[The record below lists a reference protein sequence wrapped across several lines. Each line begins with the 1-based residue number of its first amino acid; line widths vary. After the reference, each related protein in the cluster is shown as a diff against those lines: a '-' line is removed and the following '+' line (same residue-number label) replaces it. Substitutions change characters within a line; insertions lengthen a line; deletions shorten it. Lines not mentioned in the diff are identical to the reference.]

1 MELIGV
7 FLIIGLFIGFSILL
21 LFLFKF
27 IFQYLIKKR
36 KLKDLN
42 TRIEKVFQKY
52 SKGVDKKQAKEK
64 LKLIS
69 QIVSETEEEIKE
81 KVKKSV
87 EATKRKYQGKE
98 EQEIIKDAGDQYTI
112 YTSNLKSAIPET
124 EEERIQDMGDLKNAI
139 STLESLDETPYKSN
153 KKKKSIGVG
162 MFYDKMSRRFQTI
175 LSENKI
181 NEKYRFIPEQLL
193 KYLALSNIKN
203 INDNDILSILNVM
216 KETNLIYD
224 IVEINPAFHLILLEG
239 DDLNLTNTDKVVLTF
254 VYDEPELTFDK
265 LLIKTQWKKENTSKI
280 LEELQDKKIITF
292 EDNIIKVNSF
302 GSYEQRKKWNSKIKE
317 QKERERMKDEK
328 RFRDEIEIRDE
339 VKRKDKLI
347 ENKKM
352 VSSSLEEKK
361 KVVED
366 KPIKFEKKPKT
377 KPLPSPQTERE
388 TLSSIEQTN
397 ETLKRDLKREIR
409 ESEHFEEG
417 KEELNIDIDLNDFQE
432 EEPSLEDQISEK
444 ILEYH
449 EKFSMINGGFVMY
462 EKIERYIQDEIGF
475 IPEELLKDFLKQL
488 KELKMIQKI
497 LFFGDTTYYCF
508 KEFNLDLEEKDFI
521 SFVKN
526 KLPLTKNEIIDKI
539 NWEEEK
545 ILETMKKLQEKGI
558 LRIENNK
565 IQIPGIIQEEP
576 KDLP

>member
-254 VYDEPELTFDK
+254 VYDEPELTFD
-265 LLIKTQWKKENTSKI
+265 
-280 LEELQDKKIITF
+280 
-292 EDNIIKVNSF
+292 NIIFKS
-302 GSYEQRKKWNSKIKE
+302 
-317 QKERERMKDEK
+317 D
-328 RFRDEIEIRDE
+328 D
-339 VKRKDKLI
+339 LI
-347 ENKKM
+347 
-352 VSSSLEEKK
+352 
-361 KVVED
+361 
-366 KPIKFEKKPKT
+366 
-377 KPLPSPQTERE
+377 
-388 TLSSIEQTN
+388 
-397 ETLKRDLKREIR
+397 
-409 ESEHFEEG
+409 
-417 KEELNIDIDLNDFQE
+417 
-432 EEPSLEDQISEK
+432 
-444 ILEYH
+444 IL
-449 EKFSMINGGFVMY
+449 
-462 EKIERYIQDEIGF
+462 
-475 IPEELLKDFLKQL
+475 
-488 KELKMIQKI
+488 
-497 LFFGDTTYYCF
+497 
-508 KEFNLDLEEKDFI
+508 
-521 SFVKN
+521 
-526 KLPLTKNEIIDKI
+526 
-539 NWEEEK
+539 
-545 ILETMKKLQEKGI
+545 
-558 LRIENNK
+558 
-565 IQIPGIIQEEP
+565 
-576 KDLP
+576 